1 MAMST
6 DQYPEIRGEESG
18 LVPPQSAVKP
28 EWPKKIRT
36 LTAAEL
42 DRLTI
47 DAEGRFLWDNRP
59 VNYVAPEAPKPP
71 HLADALDRSAMEMLD
86 RAALE
91 LSDRRP
97 ADGSA
102 THQQPADALGPTV
115 YHPVQEIRPAD
126 EIRPIEHAAPMSEV
140 AQPYAES
147 YPTQQPYP
155 AQSYAAQPY
164 DAAQPAADQYAQYTS
179 VAPVTADGQLVAQ
192 PGAYAQPVLADKMR
206 ISLSFWQSLGAILLV
221 LGVLIAAAGVAAS
234 GFAEAHSWSCR
245 IGLTKMYCPVPPPPP
260 PAPPPRADIPA

>member
-1 MAMST
+1 MST
-6 DQYPEIRGEESG
+6 DQYPEVRGEDSG

-91 LSDRRP
+91 LSDRRS
-97 ADGSA
+97 ADGGSP
-102 THQQPADALGPTV
+102 QQLADASGQTV
-115 YHPVQEIRPAD
+115 YHPVHEIRPAD
-126 EIRPIEHAAPMSEV
+126 EIRPIEHAAPV
-140 AQPYAES
+140 AEISQPYAET
-147 YPTQQPYP
+147 YPAHQPYP
-155 AQSYAAQPY
+155 AQSQETQPY
-164 DAAQPAADQYAQYTS
+164 ATQPYATQPADQYAQYTP
-179 VAPVTADGQLVAQ
+179 VAPMAADGQLVAQ
-192 PGAYAQPVLADKMR
+192 PIAYAQPVLADRMR

-245 IGLTKMYCPVPPPPP
+245 IGLTKMYCPAPPPPP